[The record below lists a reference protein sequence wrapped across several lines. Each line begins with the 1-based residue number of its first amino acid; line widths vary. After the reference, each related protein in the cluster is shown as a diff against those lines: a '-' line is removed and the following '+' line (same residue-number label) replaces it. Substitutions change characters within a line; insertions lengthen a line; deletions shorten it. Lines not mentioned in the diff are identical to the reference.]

1 MPAPALLNMFA
12 AHTAAAS
19 GPDFSVYTGYFAEYD
34 FSDTATITESG
45 GYISAIAD
53 KNGGTSATQGG
64 SNKPQTGVDTING
77 LNVGTFLGGSS
88 TTNLVADIAN
98 QSQPLT
104 IYIVLERTDAGECSD
119 SGASTYDPLGQSSS
133 VGGLHL
139 GQQYGWWRADAGSDF
154 GYAVHPSTGSAHIL
168 GCVFNNASSVVFVD
182 STETT
187 GTSGTNSLNKII
199 INGRDSGDSGMT
211 GKIGHVLVY
220 TAAHDGTTR
229 AAVRSDL
236 QSKWATP

>member
-1 MPAPALLNMFA
+1 MAAPAITALLG
-12 AHTAAAS
+12 AHAAAAS
-19 GPDFSVYTGYFAEYD
+19 GPNFSAYTGYFAEYD
-34 FSDTATITESG
+34 FSNTASITSSG

-53 KNGGTSATQGG
+53 QNGGTAATQGG

-77 LNVGTFLGGSS
+77 LNVGTFVGGGS
-88 TTNLVADIAN
+88 TTNLVADIAD

-104 IYIVLERTDAGECSD
+104 IYVVMERTDSGECSD
-119 SGASTYDPLGQSSS
+119 SGPSSYDLIGTSVV
-133 VGGLHL
+133 VGGLRL
-139 GQQYGWWRADAGSDF
+139 GQQYGWYRALAGSDF
-154 GYAVHPSTGSAHIL
+154 GYATHPSTGSAHIL
-168 GCVFNNASSVVFVD
+168 GCVFNDTSSVLFTD

-187 GTSGTNSLNKII
+187 GTVGTEGLNRII
-199 INGRDSGDSGMT
+199 INGRDSGDSGIT

-229 AAVRSDL
+229 GNVRSDL